1 MTRIISIWRPYER
14 LVNTNSVYK
23 AGKNL
28 VFKGKIFRFLYFVQ
42 RFYV

>member
-28 VFKGKIFRFLYFVQ
+28 VFLKEKYLGF
-42 RFYV
+42 